1 MEGDDVS
8 VVTETV
14 QNVQPKNARLVY
26 LITYSQADLS
36 LVPERESFALLV
48 IHAFENADPL
58 LPCNILQWV
67 CSMEHH
73 GNGGVHYHMAVKLES
88 RRRWLKCRN
97 FLDSNHGIKV
107 NFSGVHVN
115 YYSAWLYAT
124 KADKEYIQSSNH
136 PDLTN
141 GDFPITMNASLC
153 VQSKAVV
160 SDATSDSEDAVGH
173 KRKRKRMSI
182 FDVSQLAVSKKI
194 RTRLELLALANEQ
207 KREGKNDLAE
217 FIANRGSKAVEEA
230 LTVGWELEEAEK
242 KLERSK
248 LTRVEVLAKQ
258 LEEQCVEGC
267 LGQWLVMAI
276 DILNRNG
283 IDVTVF
289 ANSVRVLLEKGR
301 GKYRN
306 IYLKGP
312 ANCGK
317 TFLLNPLNR
326 IYNTFSNPATTTF
339 AWVGAEDA
347 DVIFLNDF
355 RWSKQIIPWHDL
367 LLMLEGQ
374 LVHLPAPKSHYS
386 KDAALS
392 SDVPI
397 FCTAKEEISFVKG
410 GVLDATET
418 EMMRVRWNV
427 FNFHAVISKNE
438 QVEIQPCPRC
448 FAELI
453 LQSQ

>member
-1 MEGDDVS
+1 MENGDVS
-8 VVTETV
+8 VLRETV
-14 QNVQPKNARLVY
+14 ENVEPKNARFVY

-36 LVPERESFALLV
+36 LVPERESFAILIL
-48 IHAFENADPL
+48 HAFQYADPL
-58 LPCNILQWV
+58 LACNILQWV

-73 GNGGVHYHMAVKLES
+73 SDGGAHYHMAVKLES
-88 RRRWLKCRN
+88 RRRWLKFRN
-97 FLDSNHGIKV
+97 FLDTTHGIKV
-107 NFSGVHVN
+107 NFSGAHVN

-124 KADKEYIQSSNH
+124 KDDKEYIQSSNH

-141 GDFPITMNASLC
+141 GDFPVTTNASLC
-153 VQSKAVV
+153 VQSNAVDGEP
-160 SDATSDSEDAVGH
+160 SHDSKGADGQ

-194 RTRLELLALANEQ
+194 QTRLELLVFANQQ
-207 KREGKNDLAE
+207 KREGKSDLAM

-230 LTVGWELEEAEK
+230 LNVGWELEEAEK
-242 KLERSK
+242 KLERSR
-248 LTRVEVLAKQ
+248 LTRIEVLEKK

-267 LGQWLVMAI
+267 LGKWLAMAT

-283 IDVTVF
+283 VDVTVF
-289 ANSVRVLLEKGR
+289 AEAVRVLLEKGR

-317 TFLLNPLNR
+317 TFLLNPLNL
-326 IYNTFSNPATTTF
+326 IYHTFSNPATTTF

-386 KDAALS
+386 KDVTLS
-392 SDVPI
+392 SDVPV

-410 GVLDATET
+410 GVLDARET
-418 EMMRVRWNV
+418 EMMRVRWSV
-427 FNFHAVISKNE
+427 FGFHREIPKDE
-438 QVEIQPCPRC
+438 QVETQPCPRC